1 MKAML
6 SKTWE
11 EYIKPLF
18 RRPSRLQ
25 VAALCLRGADTARE
39 VLMITSRDTGRWII
53 PKGWP
58 MNGKTCAEAALQE
71 AWEEAGVKKARI
83 KDTPIGS
90 YSYAKR
96 RDNGTEEPVTTLIYA
111 ADVDELAL
119 TYPEAHQRTR
129 QWMSPKAA
137 AELVQEPE
145 LQALLRS
152 L

>member
-1 MKAML
+1 MNPIANIKL
-6 SKTWE
+6 PIKTQT
-11 EYIKPLF
+11 KPLN
-18 RRPSRLQ
+18 RQ
-25 VAALCLRGADTARE
+25 VAALPFTFIKKDLLICL
-39 VLMITSRDTGRWII
+39 ITSRETNRWII

-71 AWEEAGVKKARI
+71 TWEEAGVKKARI

-111 ADVDELAL
+111 ADVDELAQ
-119 TYPEAHQRTR
+119 TYPEAHQRAR
-129 QWMSPKAA
+129 QWMSPKAS

-145 LQALLRS
+145 MQALLRS